1 MIAEDEDALT
11 CDLAETY
18 RIYDRHAVPVRLLA
32 TLACGLRDD
41 SRIKMRLA
49 GTRISLD
56 TMLRA
61 VIADR
66 LTFLAWSKTKDAEHN
81 RHRPPSILE
90 ALTRRE
96 NAGGAVTYDS
106 PEAFEAARAKILEE

>member
-66 LTFLAWSKTKDAEHN
+66 LSFLAWARTKDGEKN
-81 RHRPPSILE
+81 RNRPASILE
-90 ALTRRE
+90 ALTRKE
-96 NAGGAVTYDS
+96 HAAGAAVFDS
-106 PEAFEAARAKILEE
+106 PEAFEAARAQILEG